1 MSTLERTIDL
11 LETLPE
17 NKIEAVYAFVRF
29 INSDTYETPSVSKTT
44 KIEDIHS
51 MLGIAHEYANPALME
66 QEEGAFERAIVEKYA
81 THRY

>member
-1 MSTLERTIDL
+1 MSTLEKTINL

-29 INSDTYETPSVSKTT
+29 INSDTYKIPPASKTPQ
-44 KIEDIHS
+44 IEDIQS

-81 THRY
+81 AHRY

>member
-1 MSTLERTIDL
+1 MSTLEKTIDL

-44 KIEDIHS
+44 KIEDIQS
-51 MLGIAHEYANPALME
+51 MLANPALME